1 MRSLDLSPLLR
12 YSIGF
17 DRLDEMFESAS
28 RAGAQDSSY
37 PPYNI
42 LKIGDDAYRIT
53 LAIAGFTE
61 EDLEVVTKE
70 NVLSVRG
77 RAGESESEPDV
88 QYLHRGIARRAFEH
102 RFQLADHV
110 KVTGASLESG
120 LLDIDLVREIPE
132 AKKPQTI
139 RIGSGASGKAIERG
153 SETGSA
159 V

>member
-12 YSIGF
+12 YSVGF

-28 RAGAQDSSY
+28 RASAQDTSY

-42 LKIGDDAYRIT
+42 LKFGDDAYRIT
-53 LAIAGFTE
+53 LAVAGFTE

-77 RAGESESEPDV
+77 GAGESEPDV
-88 QYLHRGIARRAFEH
+88 QYLHRGIARRAFER

-110 KVTGASLESG
+110 RVTGA
-120 LLDIDLVREIPE
+120 
-132 AKKPQTI
+132 
-139 RIGSGASGKAIERG
+139 
-153 SETGSA
+153 
-159 V
+159 

>member
-1 MRSLDLSPLLR
+1 MRSFDLSPLFR
-12 YSIGF
+12 YSVGY
-17 DRLDEMFESAS
+17 DRLDELFEAAARSN
-28 RAGAQDSSY
+28 AQDGSSY

-42 LKIGDDAYRIT
+42 IKVSDDAYRIT
-53 LAIAGFTE
+53 LAVAGFTDD
-61 EDLEVVTKE
+61 DLEVMTKE

-77 RAGESESEPDV
+77 KAGEAEPDI

-110 KVTGASLESG
+110 RVTGAQLDNG
-120 LLDIDLVREIPE
+120 LLDIELMRELPE

-139 RIGSGASGKAIERG
+139 SISTAPKGKVIEGRKADAG
-153 SETGSA
+153 

>member
-12 YSIGF
+12 YSVGF

-28 RAGAQDSSY
+28 RASAQDTSY

-53 LAIAGFTE
+53 LAVAGFTE
-61 EDLEVVTKE
+61 DDLEITTKE

-77 RAGESESEPDV
+77 RAGESEQDV

-110 KVTGASLESG
+110 RVTGASLDKG

-139 RIGSGASGKAIERG
+139 KIETGASGRVIEGRAK
-153 SETGSA
+153 SGSA
-159 V
+159 A

>member
-12 YSIGF
+12 YSVGF

-28 RAGAQDSSY
+28 RASAQDASY

-53 LAIAGFTE
+53 LAVAGFTE
-61 EDLEVVTKE
+61 GDLEVVTKE

-77 RAGESESEPDV
+77 RASESEQDV

-102 RFQLADHV
+102 RFQLAEHV
-110 KVTGASLESG
+110 RVTGASLANG
-120 LLDIDLVREIPE
+120 LLDIELMREIPE

-139 RIGSGASGKAIERG
+139 RIDSAGKGKVIEGRTTGGS
-153 SETGSA
+153 SA
-159 V
+159 